1 MCKQGR
7 AVHKLGLW
15 GQMGGNRKLTL
26 SVPPGSRDD
35 TAAQRRSLL
44 LKIPL
49 PLSWELMDVDMTAFF
64 VMRMDDKETWEAVG
78 IQRKSP

>member
-1 MCKQGR
+1 MADAAG
-7 AVHKLGLW
+7 ALALGVVV
-15 GQMGGNRKLTL
+15 L
-26 SVPPGSRDD
+26 SLCVPPGSRDN

-49 PLSWELMDVDMTAFF
+49 PLSWELMDVDMTASF

>member
-7 AVHKLGLW
+7 AVHSLGLW

-26 SVPPGSRDD
+26 CVPLGSRDN
-35 TAAQRRSLL
+35 TATQRRSLL

-49 PLSWELMDVDMTAFF
+49 PLSWELTDVDMTASS